1 MKKQIRYTLILL
13 ASFMMVFLSAC
24 GGSSVSKTYEKAQ
37 EALVNGN
44 YENAAE
50 LFESINSYED
60 SSKLALY
67 SKALLYGE
75 QENYDKAIETLV
87 FLGDFKDSAQLKYF
101 YEICKLS
108 VNENPIVK
116 LSAAEQFDS
125 IAMYRDSSNRAE
137 ECRQAVYS
145 EANNFFTLG
154 EYDAAHLLFSEL
166 GSYKDS
172 PEQLVACDKAK
183 EEKENAAKY
192 TEAEV
197 LLAKEDFD
205 GAIKLFR
212 ELGDYRDSA
221 ERIEEIA
228 NVKKEKIYTIAE
240 ELLAKADY
248 EGAVKEYGTIL
259 GYKDVEDKL
268 WECCEQLYFADRDY
282 DSYYYALLMYAKID
296 DEDGVMRVLD
306 QFREETGIGNILE
319 CMVFPT
325 YGTYKYEFFLIYEKE
340 EGYRGDLCSGH
351 VVGYL
356 GGGFEDLSG
365 QYDPH
370 KEYHPFMEA
379 YAETYRQEAAYVFDY
394 R

>member
-50 LFESINSYED
+50 LFESINSSED

-228 NVKKEKIYTIAE
+228 NVKVVNNCT
-240 ELLAKADY
+240 LLT
-248 EGAVKEYGTIL
+248 ETMIHIIM
-259 GYKDVEDKL
+259 
-268 WECCEQLYFADRDY
+268 LY
-282 DSYYYALLMYAKID
+282 
-296 DEDGVMRVLD
+296 
-306 QFREETGIGNILE
+306 
-319 CMVFPT
+319 
-325 YGTYKYEFFLIYEKE
+325 
-340 EGYRGDLCSGH
+340 
-351 VVGYL
+351 
-356 GGGFEDLSG
+356 
-365 QYDPH
+365 
-370 KEYHPFMEA
+370 
-379 YAETYRQEAAYVFDY
+379 
-394 R
+394 